1 MMAFNLLQYPAL
13 ASQRRR
19 LHRRWTSLAGLVV
32 GGLTALWWM
41 AGLQEQRLHLE
52 QERALLQFRL
62 KQVQTQLATDKARH
76 AKHTT
81 WQQQAAHVQALKVE
95 LQAWEDLHQA
105 LLQEAGPDSVQLL
118 RFQLDSQ
125 TLELHGQ
132 SIDLQRMAQ
141 AQARLSAPLAD
152 LAQDKA
158 WTLVSLLNAAGA
170 DDAAPRATQE
180 FVWQTHWP
188 QLGSGRIAAAPGI
201 DRLKAEPLRERP

>member
-13 ASQRRR
+13 VSQRRR

-32 GGLTALWWM
+32 GSLMALWWM
-41 AGLQEQRLHLE
+41 AGVHEQRLHLE
-52 QERALLQFRL
+52 QERALLQSRM
-62 KQVQTQLATDKARH
+62 KQLQTQLATDKARH

-105 LLQEAGPDSVQLL
+105 LLQEVGPDSVQLL
-118 RFQLDSQ
+118 RFQFDSQ

-132 SIDLQRMAQ
+132 AINLQRMAQ
-141 AQARLSAPLAD
+141 AQARLSVPLAD
-152 LAQDKA
+152 PARDKA

-170 DDAAPRATQE
+170 DNAAPSATQE
-180 FVWQTHWP
+180 FVWQAHWP
-188 QLGSGRIAAAPGI
+188 QLGASRVAAASGK
-201 DRLKAEPLRERP
+201 DRQQAEPVRERP

>member
-32 GGLTALWWM
+32 GSLTALLWM
-41 AGLQEQRLHLE
+41 AGVQEQRLHLE
-52 QERALLQFRL
+52 QERALLQSRM
-62 KQVQTQLATDKARH
+62 KQVQTQLATEKAQH
-76 AKHTT
+76 AKLTT

-105 LLQEAGPDSVQLL
+105 LLREAGPDSVQLL

-132 SIDLQRMAQ
+132 ATDLLRMAQ
-141 AQARLSAPLAD
+141 AQARLSAPLPDPAR
-152 LAQDKA
+152 DKA
-158 WTLVSLLNAAGA
+158 WTLVSLLNAEGA
-170 DDAAPRATQE
+170 DNAAPRATHE

-188 QLGSGRIAAAPGI
+188 QLGAGRVASAPGI
-201 DRLKAEPLRERP
+201 DRLKAEPAKELP